1 MQSIISSFFPLS
13 RPFSARLNSIGFLL
27 FGMMQFAPGEALV
40 STHDVVAPPVPTVQ
54 TSYFTRARA
63 HKKKKKKKKTVQ
75 TPCRR
80 EFLLSVFFI
89 KKTP

>member
-40 STHDVVAPPVPTVQ
+40 STHDVVAPPVQ